1 MVSYYKPE
9 ELAKF
14 SVRPGVTGLW
24 QVSGRANLRNG
35 LQLRNDVEYVRRRSL
50 RLDLAILVKT
60 IKVVVLRV
68 GAL

>member
-1 MVSYYKPE
+1 
-9 ELAKF
+9 
-14 SVRPGVTGLW
+14 VRPGVTGLW